1 MDLINSFLRTVISG
15 YVSIFGGAHP
25 LVSLIPLSIVVGVAM
40 LWVFKVSSNQTGIEQ
55 AKKKMQ
61 AYLLELRLYG
71 DDPGVIFRTQWH
83 LITSN
88 MRYLGLMFK
97 PALILTVP
105 MVILLV
111 HMDAIY
117 GIAPLKAGET
127 AIVTVQTT
135 GRLAATTAAPRLDAP
150 DVVAI
155 DTPAVRAFS
164 EGQFSWRIR
173 GIGDDDGH
181 GVLQF
186 DWDGRRWTK
195 DIVAGG
201 DSLRY
206 VSYMRTSSFWESFL
220 YAGES
225 RIDTPD
231 IAWVQINYPAA
242 EITTGSLSLH
252 WLIWFLLIS
261 IISAYGLKGVF
272 GVKV

>member
-1 MDLINSFLRTVISG
+1 LDLTNSILRAAISG
-15 YVSIFGGAHP
+15 FVSIFGGAHP
-25 LVSLIPLSIVVGVAM
+25 LVSLVPLSILLGLLM
-40 LWVFKVSSNQTGIEQ
+40 LWVFKISSNQKGIDR

-71 DDPGVIFRTQWH
+71 DDPALIFKTQWH

-97 PALILTVP
+97 PALILTIP
-105 MVILLV
+105 MVLLLV

-117 GIAPLKAGET
+117 GIAPLGAGES
-127 AIVTVQTT
+127 AVVTVQTT
-135 GRLAATTAAPRLDAP
+135 GSLSATTPAPTLTAP
-150 DVVAI
+150 DIVAV
-155 DTPAVRAFS
+155 DTPAVRAFG
-164 EGQFSWRIR
+164 EGQFSWRVR
-173 GIGDDDGH
+173 GVGDGA

-195 DIVAGG
+195 DIVAG
-201 DSLRY
+201 DALSY
-206 VSYMRTSSFWESFL
+206 VSYMRTASFWETFL

-231 IAWVQINYPAA
+231 ISSIQISYPAA
-242 EITTGSLSLH
+242 EIQTGSLSLH
-252 WLIWFLLIS
+252 WLVWFLLIS
-261 IISAYGLKGVF
+261 IVSAYGLKGFF